1 MNAGVM
7 TEYDYKARDAAGR
20 AVQGSLRAVSERD
33 AAKRIAKGG
42 LFVLR
47 LRPARR
53 RWKLR
58 RRTDRR
64 FPVFFCRRLAVM
76 LSAGVTVGESLRV
89 LSEHAQ
95 RSGNGDIV
103 ATLYRAVADGER
115 LSEAMARLPW
125 VFEPGIAALI
135 DAGEKSGSLDVL
147 LSRLADS
154 LEEDYA
160 AREKL
165 LTLMLYPC
173 VLAFAV
179 AMAAS
184 FLLAFV
190 FPVFVS
196 MFQSLSIELPL
207 PTRILIWI
215 YDFIGDYGLWIA
227 AAALLAAVGAAKL
240 YRRKSFRVRFDRML
254 LRIPVLGQLAASA
267 ERMRISGTL
276 AVLLNSGVV
285 IDQALLLLEG
295 VAGNAFFRRELRRAH
310 SAVQKGSPLSD
321 ALRGSELLPPM
332 LLELLETGEA
342 TGEME
347 TMLEKISEFCRLD
360 MNTRAERIRALL
372 PPLALLILGGTVG
385 FIIFSAV
392 LPLLDS
398 MTAFM

>member
-1 MNAGVM
+1 MNPGVM

-20 AVQGSLRAVSERD
+20 AVRGRLRAASERD

-47 LRPARR
+47 LRPARK
-53 RWKLR
+53 RWNLR

-76 LSAGVTVGESLRV
+76 LAAGVTVGESLRV
-89 LSEHAQ
+89 LSGQA
-95 RSGNGDIV
+95 RRGGDGDVI

-115 LSEAMARLPW
+115 LSDVMARLPW
-125 VFEPGIAALI
+125 VFTPGIAAMV

-173 VLAFAV
+173 VLALAMAV
-179 AMAAS
+179 AAG

-207 PTRILIWI
+207 PTRILLWI

-227 AAALLAAVGAAKL
+227 AAAIPAAFGLAAL
-240 YRRKSFRVRFDRML
+240 YRRESFRVRADRLL
-254 LRIPVLGQLAASA
+254 LRIPVFGALAAAA
-267 ERMRISGTL
+267 ERRRVSGT
-276 AVLLNSGVV
+276 
-285 IDQALLLLEG
+285 
-295 VAGNAFFRRELRRAH
+295 
-310 SAVQKGSPLSD
+310 
-321 ALRGSELLPPM
+321 
-332 LLELLETGEA
+332 
-342 TGEME
+342 
-347 TMLEKISEFCRLD
+347 
-360 MNTRAERIRALL
+360 
-372 PPLALLILGGTVG
+372 
-385 FIIFSAV
+385 
-392 LPLLDS
+392 
-398 MTAFM
+398 

>member
-1 MNAGVM
+1 MSAGVM
-7 TEYDYKARDAAGR
+7 TEYEYTARDAAGR
-20 AVQGSLRAVSERD
+20 AVRGSLRAASERD
-33 AAKRIAKGG
+33 AAKRIAEGG
-42 LFVLR
+42 LFVLK

-53 RWKLR
+53 RWKMWR
-58 RRTDRR
+58 STDRR

-76 LSAGVTVGESLRV
+76 LAAGVTVGESLRV
-89 LSEHAQ
+89 LSEQAA
-95 RSGNGDIV
+95 RGKNDDIV
-103 ATLYRAVADGER
+103 ASLYRAVADGER

-125 VFEPGIAALI
+125 VFAPGMTAIVN
-135 DAGEKSGSLDVL
+135 AGEKSGSLDTL

-173 VLAFAV
+173 VLTFAV
-179 AMAAS
+179 AAAAG
-184 FLLAFV
+184 FLLSFV

-207 PTRILIWI
+207 PTQILLWI
-215 YDFIGDYGLWIA
+215 YVFVGDYGMELA
-227 AAALLAAVGAAKL
+227 AAVLTAAFGLTVL
-240 YRRKSFRVRFDRML
+240 YRQEAFRIRFDRML
-254 LRIPVLGQLAASA
+254 LRLPVFGRLVASA
-267 ERMRISGTL
+267 ERMRLCGTL
-276 AVLLNSGVV
+276 AVLFGSGVV
-285 IDQALLLLEG
+285 IDQALALLEG
-295 VAGNAFFRRELRRAH
+295 VAENAFFRQELRRAH

-321 ALRGSELLPPM
+321 AFRGTGVLSPM

-372 PPLALLILGGTVG
+372 PPLALLVLGGTVG
-385 FIIFSAV
+385 FIVFSAV

-398 MTAFM
+398 MTVFM

>member
-1 MNAGVM
+1 MNPGVM

-20 AVQGSLRAVSERD
+20 AVRGRLRAASERD

-47 LRPARR
+47 LRPARK
-53 RWKLR
+53 RWNLR
-58 RRTDRR
+58 RSMDRR
-64 FPVFFCRRLAVM
+64 FPFFFCRRLAVM
-76 LSAGVTVGESLRV
+76 LAAGVTVGESLRV
-89 LSEHAQ
+89 LSGQA
-95 RSGNGDIV
+95 RRGGDGDVI

-115 LSEAMARLPW
+115 LSDVMARLPW
-125 VFEPGIAALI
+125 VFTPGIAAMV

-173 VLAFAV
+173 VLALAV
-179 AMAAS
+179 AVAAG

-207 PTRILIWI
+207 PTRILLWI

-227 AAALLAAVGAAKL
+227 AAAIPAAFGMAAL
-240 YRRKSFRVRFDRML
+240 YRRESFRVRLDRLL
-254 LRIPVLGQLAASA
+254 LRIPVFGALAAAA
-267 ERMRISGTL
+267 ERRRVSGTL
-276 AVLLNSGVV
+276 AVLLGSGVV
-285 IDQALLLLEG
+285 IDQALLLVEG
-295 VAGNAFFRRELRRAH
+295 VAENAFFRREIRRAH
-310 SAVQKGSPLSD
+310 AAVQKGCLLSD
-321 ALRGSELLPPM
+321 AFRGKGLLPPM

-347 TMLEKISEFCRLD
+347 QMLEKISEFCRLD
-360 MNTRAERIRALL
+360 LNTRAERIRALL
-372 PPLALLILGGTVG
+372 PPLALLLLGGTVG
-385 FIIFSAV
+385 FILFSAV

>member
-20 AVQGSLRAVSERD
+20 AVRGSLRAASERD
-33 AAKRIAKGG
+33 AAKRIAEGG
-42 LFVLR
+42 LFVLK

-58 RRTDRR
+58 QRTDRR
-64 FPVFFCRRLAVM
+64 FPVLFCRRLAMM

-89 LSEHAQ
+89 LSEQAARGKH
-95 RSGNGDIV
+95 GDIV
-103 ATLYRAVADGER
+103 SALYRAVADGER

-125 VFEPGIAALI
+125 IFEPGIVAMV

-179 AMAAS
+179 AVAAG

-196 MFQSLSIELPL
+196 MFRSLSIELPL
-207 PTRILIWI
+207 PTRILLGIH
-215 YDFIGDYGLWIA
+215 DFIGDYGLWIA
-227 AAALLAAVGAAKL
+227 AAVLLAAFGMAAL
-240 YRRKSFRVRFDRML
+240 YRREAFRVRFDRL
-254 LRIPVLGQLAASA
+254 LVRLPIFGELAATA
-267 ERMRISGTL
+267 ERMRLSGTL
-276 AVLLNSGVV
+276 AVLFGSGVV
-285 IDQALLLLEG
+285 IDQALVLLEG
-295 VAGNAFFRRELRRAH
+295 VAENAFFRQEIRRAH
-310 SAVQKGSPLSD
+310 SAVQKGRPLSE
-321 ALRGSELLPPM
+321 AFRGTGVLPPM

-372 PPLALLILGGTVG
+372 PPLALLVLGGTVG

>member
-1 MNAGVM
+1 MNPGVM
-7 TEYDYKARDAAGR
+7 KEYDYKARDAAGR
-20 AVQGSLRAVSERD
+20 AVRGRLRAASERD

-47 LRPARR
+47 LRPARK
-53 RWKLR
+53 RWNLR
-58 RRTDRR
+58 RSVDRR

-76 LSAGVTVGESLRV
+76 LAAGVTVGESLRV
-89 LSEHAQ
+89 LSGQA
-95 RSGNGDIV
+95 RRGGDGDVI

-115 LSEAMARLPW
+115 LSDVMARLPW
-125 VFEPGIAALI
+125 VFTPGIAAMV

-173 VLAFAV
+173 VLALAV
-179 AMAAS
+179 AVAAG

-190 FPVFVS
+190 FPV
-196 MFQSLSIELPL
+196 
-207 PTRILIWI
+207 
-215 YDFIGDYGLWIA
+215 
-227 AAALLAAVGAAKL
+227 L
-240 YRRKSFRVRFDRML
+240 YRRESFRVRADRLL
-254 LRIPVLGQLAASA
+254 LRIPVFGALAAAA
-267 ERMRISGTL
+267 ERRRVSGTL
-276 AVLLNSGVV
+276 AVLLGSGVV
-285 IDQALLLLEG
+285 IDQALLLVEG
-295 VAGNAFFRRELRRAH
+295 VAENAFFRREIRRAH
-310 SAVQKGSPLSD
+310 AAVQKGCLLSD
-321 ALRGSELLPPM
+321 AFRDKGLLPPM

-347 TMLEKISEFCRLD
+347 QMLEKISEFCRLD
-360 MNTRAERIRALL
+360 LNTRAERIRALL
-372 PPLALLILGGTVG
+372 PPLALLFLGGTVG
-385 FIIFSAV
+385 FILFSAV